1 MPTTSSDLSQFKG
14 NLHGQLITSHDGDY
28 EEARTVWNGMID
40 KRPELIVRCT
50 DESDVINA
58 VNFARANH
66 LLTAIRGGGHN
77 VAGFGTCDGGM
88 VIDLS
93 PMKDIAVDAAS
104 RTARA
109 EAGLTWG
116 EFDKATQVRGLATTG
131 GLVSS
136 TGIAGF
142 TLGGGFGWLVRKHGL
157 TVDNLLSVEMVL
169 ADGRSVTASPN
180 ENADLFWGVRGGGGN
195 FGIVTSFAFRLHPV
209 GPMVF
214 GGAIF
219 HPAAK
224 AKDLLRFYRGWTQM
238 LPDELSTM
246 VAFLTA
252 QPESFVP
259 KKLVG
264 TPMIAVALCHAGAVE
279 AGEKLVKPLREF
291 APAAID
297 LLGPLP
303 YLALQG
309 IFNPSAPKGIH
320 AYWRTQYLRDLDDPT
335 IDALI
340 DRTSAMKSLSPFSAV
355 HIHHWEGAIKRAGAD
370 QTAFGHRSARYVLNI
385 LGLWTAG
392 KDAGEHITW
401 VRTFSDALQTRS
413 TGQVYL
419 NFLGDEGADG
429 VKAAYDAQT
438 FERLRKLKAK
448 FDPSNFF
455 RLNQNISPA
464 N

>member
-50 DESDVINA
+50 DKSDVINA

-180 ENADLFWGVRGGGGN
+180 ENADLFWGVRGGGG
-195 FGIVTSFAFRLHPV
+195 
-209 GPMVF
+209 
-214 GGAIF
+214 
-219 HPAAK
+219 
-224 AKDLLRFYRGWTQM
+224 
-238 LPDELSTM
+238 
-246 VAFLTA
+246 
-252 QPESFVP
+252 
-259 KKLVG
+259 
-264 TPMIAVALCHAGAVE
+264 
-279 AGEKLVKPLREF
+279 
-291 APAAID
+291 
-297 LLGPLP
+297 
-303 YLALQG
+303 
-309 IFNPSAPKGIH
+309 
-320 AYWRTQYLRDLDDPT
+320 
-335 IDALI
+335 
-340 DRTSAMKSLSPFSAV
+340 
-355 HIHHWEGAIKRAGAD
+355 
-370 QTAFGHRSARYVLNI
+370 
-385 LGLWTAG
+385 
-392 KDAGEHITW
+392 
-401 VRTFSDALQTRS
+401 
-413 TGQVYL
+413 
-419 NFLGDEGADG
+419 
-429 VKAAYDAQT
+429 
-438 FERLRKLKAK
+438 
-448 FDPSNFF
+448 
-455 RLNQNISPA
+455 
-464 N
+464 

>member
-50 DESDVINA
+50 DKSDVINA

-157 TVDNLLSVEMVL
+157 TVDNRLSHRCSSTGATMSQKYSL
-169 ADGRSVTASPN
+169 TQSTHSVRQ
-180 ENADLFWGVRGGGGN
+180 V
-195 FGIVTSFAFRLHPV
+195 
-209 GPMVF
+209 
-214 GGAIF
+214 
-219 HPAAK
+219 
-224 AKDLLRFYRGWTQM
+224 
-238 LPDELSTM
+238 
-246 VAFLTA
+246 LTA
-252 QPESFVP
+252 
-259 KKLVG
+259 
-264 TPMIAVALCHAGAVE
+264 
-279 AGEKLVKPLREF
+279 
-291 APAAID
+291 
-297 LLGPLP
+297 
-303 YLALQG
+303 Y
-309 IFNPSAPKGIH
+309 N
-320 AYWRTQYLRDLDDPT
+320 
-335 IDALI
+335 
-340 DRTSAMKSLSPFSAV
+340 
-355 HIHHWEGAIKRAGAD
+355 
-370 QTAFGHRSARYVLNI
+370 
-385 LGLWTAG
+385 
-392 KDAGEHITW
+392 
-401 VRTFSDALQTRS
+401 
-413 TGQVYL
+413 
-419 NFLGDEGADG
+419 
-429 VKAAYDAQT
+429 
-438 FERLRKLKAK
+438 
-448 FDPSNFF
+448 
-455 RLNQNISPA
+455 
-464 N
+464 

>member
-50 DESDVINA
+50 DKSDVINA

-116 EFDKATQVRGLATTG
+116 EFDKATQARGLATTG

-142 TLGGGFGWLVRKHGL
+142 TLGGGFGWLVREHGL

-180 ENADLFWGVRGGGGN
+180 ETPIYFGRARRRRKFWHRHLVRVPASSRRPHGLRRRYFSPGGKGQ
-195 FGIVTSFAFRLHPV
+195 
-209 GPMVF
+209 GPL
-214 GGAIF
+214 A
-219 HPAAK
+219 
-224 AKDLLRFYRGWTQM
+224 FYRGWTQM

-291 APAAID
+291 ARPQSTSWD
-297 LLGPLP
+297 RCPTSLC
-303 YLALQG
+303 
-309 IFNPSAPKGIH
+309 K
-320 AYWRTQYLRDLDDPT
+320 AYSIRVRRRGYTPT
-335 IDALI
+335 
-340 DRTSAMKSLSPFSAV
+340 
-355 HIHHWEGAIKRAGAD
+355 GG
-370 QTAFGHRSARYVLNI
+370 RSICVI
-385 LGLWTAG
+385 WT
-392 KDAGEHITW
+392 I
-401 VRTFSDALQTRS
+401 Q
-413 TGQVYL
+413 
-419 NFLGDEGADG
+419 
-429 VKAAYDAQT
+429 
-438 FERLRKLKAK
+438 RLM
-448 FDPSNFF
+448 P
-455 RLNQNISPA
+455 
-464 N
+464 